1 MSKYTLHGKLHSPYQ
16 EDGVKW
22 MLAMEKQISGPK
34 GGFLC
39 DEMGLGKTIQII
51 STILDNPKPRTLI
64 VVPKSIVTQWS
75 TEIAKFA
82 PGLSVL
88 VYDGPDRTRDVQS
101 MNDVDVVICPYS
113 MLHNKT
119 TLLHR
124 VKWSRVVL
132 DEAHE
137 IRNRTT
143 RTFKCAFKLDTEIR
157 WLVTG
162 TPVFNSMED
171 FVSLCAFLGFSKNTV
186 QAMHKEIKDIYIM
199 RRTKSD
205 GLITLPYCHFENVE
219 LDMYETERSLYEIA
233 FVDAQERIRDIMRTA
248 ISVESRNMHIL
259 ECLLRVRQVM
269 IWPQLYHDGVAK
281 KEGCEPVFWTGNT
294 RKMDALNDS
303 IAEHPDEKSIVF
315 CQYNGEMDKIQSM
328 FTDNVYRIDGSVD
341 KDERNARLQK
351 FKNARGGAVLVI
363 QIKCGGVGL
372 NVQCA
377 SRVYIMSPSWNPSTE
392 LQAIGRCHRTGQ
404 TREVYVKKF
413 LYNDTN
419 RVRSVDLAMVS
430 LQGHKSVLCADV
442 LNDKRIESQIP
453 SKQEKSIDA
462 IRKIFR

>member
-1 MSKYTLHGKLHSPYQ
+1 MSKYNLHGKLHSPYQ

-22 MLAMEKQISGPK
+22 MLAMEKQATGPK

-51 STILDNPKPRTLI
+51 STILNNPKPHTLI

-88 VYDGPDRTRDVQS
+88 VYDGPERTKNIQN
-101 MNDVDVVICPYS
+101 MNDADVVICPYS

-124 VKWSRVVL
+124 IKWSRVVL

-137 IRNRTT
+137 IRNRQT
-143 RTFKCAFKLDTEIR
+143 RTFKCAFKLETQIR

-205 GLITLPYCHFENVE
+205 GLITIPYCHFENVE
-219 LDMYETERSLYEIA
+219 LDMYENECSLYEHA
-233 FVDAQERIRDIMRTA
+233 FVDAQERIRDIMSSA
-248 ISVESRNMHIL
+248 ITPESRNMHIL

-269 IWPQLYHDGVAK
+269 IWPQLYYDGVAK
-281 KEGCEPVFWTGNT
+281 KEGCEPTLWTSNT
-294 RKMDALNDS
+294 RKMNALYES
-303 IAEHPDEKSIVF
+303 VMKHPDEKSIIF
-315 CQYNGEMDKIQSM
+315 CQYNGEMHKIQSM
-328 FTDNVYRIDGSVD
+328 FEGNVYRIDGSVD
-341 KDERNARLQK
+341 KDERNTRLQK
-351 FKNARGGAVLVI
+351 FKNTQGGAVLVI

-413 LYNDTN
+413 LYNDTK

-442 LNDKRIESQIP
+442 LNDKRIETQIP